1 MPRSSGLNVS
11 TGRTV
16 IIGYCSSMFFLAL
29 GLLVTGYYIYGAV
42 ALSLFAVPF
51 LIPLARRNA

>member
-1 MPRSSGLNVS
+1 
-11 TGRTV
+11 
-16 IIGYCSSMFFLAL
+16 MFFLAL